1 MSIRLKITSFW
12 LPDFILKKEL
22 DKVAL
27 LTIAGLDNLLKQY
40 APLKKQEI
48 ANKDNKLGGSLEER
62 RTSMAIAHNK
72 RVKALI
78 GVLGCDSAVK
88 VARKSMFEVGYQL
101 GQEARR
107 KLGVGNDFEDIELA
121 AGILYKILGIE
132 FKIENKDGNI
142 FMKVTRCSL
151 SEYYS
156 PEACMVLSAA
166 DEGVVCG
173 LNEKMNMQFKER
185 ITEGA
190 SECIACI
197 NWVKT

>member
-40 APLKKQEI
+40 APLKMQEI
-48 ANKDNKLGGSLEER
+48 SNKDNKFRGSLEER

-78 GVLGCDSAVK
+78 EALGYDNAVK
-88 VARKSMFEVGYQL
+88 VARKSMFDVGYQL

-107 KLGVGNDFEDIELA
+107 KLGVGNDFEDIELLRNYIIA
-121 AGILYKILGIE
+121 NNLLLECLQIAMVS
-132 FKIENKDGNI
+132 DRGNI
-142 FMKVTRCSL
+142 LNSL
-151 SEYYS
+151 
-156 PEACMVLSAA
+156 L
-166 DEGVVCG
+166 
-173 LNEKMNMQFKER
+173 Q
-185 ITEGA
+185 
-190 SECIACI
+190 
-197 NWVKT
+197 